1 MFKRMTLL
9 RRRHDHGPEEFQR
22 HWSQVHSTFVL
33 RLPGIRR
40 YVQNDIVDARPAVA
54 YDGIVELWFDD
65 EADLRTAF
73 GSAAGRE
80 LPADEANFLGGKVV
94 CDVEEHVLIDQ
105 SLEPGTAKLI
115 SIVKESAD
123 RTAGAWHRWEA
134 GVQSR
139 VGPLRAVCRRLT
151 LHRVAAIQRV
161 GSEADSAHDLFA
173 FVVYHFVS
181 SEQRNT
187 FLASPLCERVE
198 QVGSKP
204 ASAVRIA
211 VIERE
216 LWNRGSKDA

>member
-9 RRRHDHGPEEFQR
+9 RRRDDHGPEDFQR
-22 HWSQVHSTFVL
+22 HWSQVHSTLVL

-54 YDGIVELWFDD
+54 YNGIVELWFDD

-105 SLEPGTAKLI
+105 ALEPGSSKLI
-115 SIVKESAD
+115 SIVNENAD
-123 RTAGAWHRWEA
+123 RTAGAWHRWKA
-134 GVQSR
+134 RVQSQ
-139 VGPLRAVCRRLT
+139 VGPLRSICRRLS

-161 GSEADSAHDLFA
+161 GNEADSAHDLFA

-181 SEQRNT
+181 SEQRRT
-187 FLASPLCERVE
+187 FLASPQCERIE
-198 QVGSKP
+198 QVGSEP
-204 ASAVRIA
+204 TSAVRIA
-211 VIERE
+211 VVERE
-216 LWNRGSKDA
+216 LWNRARKDA